1 MLNDKTDFMKKSKY
15 FLIFVFVSFWVACA
29 KDNTPTPAQI
39 TKPSIIS
46 LVSSMDTINYGGTE
60 PAILTATAT
69 GGNLKYT
76 WEVDLGDIIPENAD
90 ASVVRFTGSS
100 CCVGIKY
107 IFCTVSNEMGVDV
120 DTVVVVIREP

>member
-1 MLNDKTDFMKKSKY
+1 MKKFFVLFIFLTVILFACSKDDKNPSSQ
-15 FLIFVFVSFWVACA
+15 L
-29 KDNTPTPAQI
+29 
-39 TKPSIIS
+39 TKPKIS
-46 LVSSMDTINYGGTE
+46 SLISSKDTINYGGLE
-60 PAILTATAT
+60 PAVLSVTAS

-90 ASVVRFTGSS
+90 ATVVHFTGSS
-100 CCVGIKY
+100 CCVGKKY